1 VQWLLFTAALDYFK
15 HNPLDPVDYARFES
29 ECGVGVVVTPDQ
41 VEAAVEEVI
50 AKHRDGLTA
59 QRYKYNMGLIMGI
72 VIV

>member
-1 VQWLLFTAALDYFK
+1 M
-15 HNPLDPVDYARFES
+15 DYARFES

-50 AKHRDGLTA
+50 AKHLDGLTA